1 MYQVSGCES
10 RVCLNS
16 NHVSRNPEHKSILRR
31 QPFGLPFFRN
41 FGAINSWQ
49 MLNYLKIN
57 SESEVPK
64 YKQVVDLFISDIEA
78 GIFKHGQRIPSI
90 NETSEELL
98 LSRDTV
104 EKAYV
109 YMKKHGIVSSVRG
122 KGYYINRTNV
132 GKKLNI
138 CLIFNKLSNYK
149 RSIYHSFVKTLGTR
163 ASVDVFIY
171 NYDLDEFEAI
181 IDKNLNS
188 YDYFVILPH
197 VSNENANISDVIKKI
212 PREKVL
218 IVDRFLE
225 ELKDYPVVYQEYDK
239 DIQTALTCGLD
250 LLQKYRQLNL
260 VFPQTEYYPPYI
272 IHGFRI
278 FCQVNNFRY
287 TIIGHFD
294 ENDIRKDEAY
304 IIVSDDDL
312 YDFIRKIKLKNWILG
327 KDCGV
332 VAYNENQVKEL
343 LCDGITTISTNH
355 EEIGQLAAEMILS
368 QKFERIKSPF
378 RFIRRNSL

>member
-1 MYQVSGCES
+1 
-10 RVCLNS
+10 
-16 NHVSRNPEHKSILRR
+16 
-31 QPFGLPFFRN
+31 
-41 FGAINSWQ
+41 
-49 MLNYLKIN
+49 MLKNLKID
-57 SESEVPK
+57 SESEIPK
-64 YKQVVDLFISDIEA
+64 YKQVVELFISDIEA

-109 YMKKHGIVSSVRG
+109 FMKKKGILLAVRG
-122 KGYYINRTNV
+122 KGYYINQINV
-132 GKKLNI
+132 SKKLKI

-149 RSIYHSFVKTLGTR
+149 RSIYYSFVKTMGAK

-181 IDKNLNS
+181 VNNNLNN

-197 VSNENANISDVIKKI
+197 VRNENANISEVIKKI

-239 DIQTALTCGLD
+239 DIQSALTFGLD
-250 LLQKYRQLNL
+250 LLRKYKQLNL
-260 VFPQTEYYPPYI
+260 VFPQAEYYPPYI
-272 IHGFRI
+272 VRGFHI
-278 FCQVNNFRY
+278 FCQINGFSH
-287 TIIGHFD
+287 TIID
-294 ENDIRKDEAY
+294 RMEDTEIRQGEAY

-312 YDFIRKIKLKNWILG
+312 YAFIKRIKQKGWTLG

-332 VAYNENQVKEL
+332 VAYNENQVKEI
-343 LCDGITTISTNH
+343 LCEGITTISTSH
-355 EEIGQLAAEMILS
+355 EAIGQLAAQMILTK
-368 QKFERIKSPF
+368 KFERIKSPF
-378 RFIRRNSL
+378 QFIQRNSL

>member
-1 MYQVSGCES
+1 
-10 RVCLNS
+10 
-16 NHVSRNPEHKSILRR
+16 
-31 QPFGLPFFRN
+31 
-41 FGAINSWQ
+41 
-49 MLNYLKIN
+49 MLNRFKIDPD
-57 SESEVPK
+57 SEVPK

-109 YMKKHGIVSSVRG
+109 YMKKKGIVLAVRG
-122 KGYYINRTNV
+122 KGYYINQVNV
-132 GKKLNI
+132 SKKLKI

-149 RSIYHSFVKTLGTR
+149 RSIYYSFVQAMGAK

-171 NYDLDEFEAI
+171 NYDIDEFEAI
-181 IDKNLNS
+181 INNNLTT

-197 VSNENANISDVIKKI
+197 FRSEKANVAEVIRKI

-239 DIQTALTCGLD
+239 DIQSALACGLD
-250 LLQKYRQLNL
+250 LLRKYQRLNL

-272 IHGFRI
+272 IRGFRI
-278 FCQVNNFRY
+278 FCQVH
-287 TIIGHFD
+287 GFD
-294 ENDIRKDEAY
+294 YAVIDRLENVEIKRGEAY

-312 YDFIRKIKLKNWILG
+312 YAFIRQLKQKNWTLG
-327 KDCGV
+327 TDCGV
-332 VAYNENQVKEL
+332 VAYNENQVKEI
-343 LCDGITTISTNH
+343 LCEGITTISTNH
-355 EEIGQLAAEMILS
+355 DEIGHLAAQMILTR
-368 QKFERIKSPF
+368 KFEQIKSPF
-378 RFIRRNSL
+378 QFIRRNSL

>member
-1 MYQVSGCES
+1 
-10 RVCLNS
+10 
-16 NHVSRNPEHKSILRR
+16 
-31 QPFGLPFFRN
+31 
-41 FGAINSWQ
+41 
-49 MLNYLKIN
+49 MLKALKID
-57 SESEVPK
+57 SDSEVPK

-78 GIFKHGQRIPSI
+78 GIFKQGQRIPSI

-109 YMKKHGIVSSVRG
+109 YMKKKGILQAVRG
-122 KGYYINRTNV
+122 KGYYINHVNV
-132 GKKLNI
+132 SKKLKI
-138 CLIFNKLSNYK
+138 ALIFNKLSNYK
-149 RSIYHSFVKTLGTR
+149 RSIYYSFVKEMGVK

-171 NYDLDEFEAI
+171 NYDPDEFEI
-181 IDKNLNS
+181 IINNNLNN

-197 VSNENANISDVIKKI
+197 VRNENADISRVIKQI

-218 IVDRFLE
+218 IVDRYPD

-239 DIQTALTCGLD
+239 DIQSALSCGLD
-250 LLQKYRQLNL
+250 LLRKYTRLNL
-260 VFPQTEYYPPYI
+260 VFPQAEYYPPYI
-272 IHGFRI
+272 VRGFRI
-278 FCQVNNFRY
+278 FCQIHNFAFSVIDRMEDVE
-287 TIIGHFD
+287 IQQG
-294 ENDIRKDEAY
+294 EAY

-312 YDFIRKIKLKNWILG
+312 YAFIRKTKLKNWTLG

-332 VAYNENQVKEL
+332 VAYNENQVKEI

-355 EEIGQLAAEMILS
+355 EEIGQLAARMILS

>member
-1 MYQVSGCES
+1 
-10 RVCLNS
+10 
-16 NHVSRNPEHKSILRR
+16 
-31 QPFGLPFFRN
+31 
-41 FGAINSWQ
+41 
-49 MLNYLKIN
+49 MLNRLKID

-109 YMKKHGIVSSVRG
+109 YMKKKGILLAVRG
-122 KGYYINRTNV
+122 KGYYINQVNV
-132 GKKLNI
+132 SKKLKI

-149 RSIYHSFVKTLGTR
+149 RSIYYSFVQTMGAK

-171 NYDLDEFEAI
+171 NYELDEFEAI
-181 IDKNLNS
+181 INNNLKN

-197 VSNENANISDVIKKI
+197 FRNEKANVAEVIRKI

-225 ELKDYPVVYQEYDK
+225 ELRDYPVVYQEYDK
-239 DIQTALTCGLD
+239 DIQSALTCGLD
-250 LLQKYRQLNL
+250 LLRKYNQLNL
-260 VFPQTEYYPPYI
+260 VFPQSEYYPPYI
-272 IHGFRI
+272 IRGFRI
-278 FCQVNNFRY
+278 FCQVHGFAFSVIDRL
-287 TIIGHFD
+287 D
-294 ENDIRKDEAY
+294 ESDIRNGEAY
-304 IIVSDDDL
+304 IIVSDEDL
-312 YDFIRKIKLKNWILG
+312 YAFIRHIKKRNWTLG
-327 KDCGV
+327 KGCGV
-332 VAYNENQVKEL
+332 VAYNENQVKEI

-355 EEIGQLAAEMILS
+355 DEIGQLAAQMILT

-378 RFIRRNSL
+378 QFIRRNSL

>member
-1 MYQVSGCES
+1 M
-10 RVCLNS
+10 
-16 NHVSRNPEHKSILRR
+16 K
-31 QPFGLPFFRN
+31 
-41 FGAINSWQ
+41 
-49 MLNYLKIN
+49 MLNNLKID
-57 SESEVPK
+57 SESEIPK

-78 GIFKHGQRIPSI
+78 GIFKQGQRIPSI

-109 YMKKHGIVSSVRG
+109 YMKKKGIVLAVRG
-122 KGYYINRTNV
+122 KGYYINQVNV
-132 GKKLNI
+132 SKKLKI
-138 CLIFNKLSNYK
+138 CMIFNKLSNYK
-149 RSIYHSFVKTLGTR
+149 RSIYYSFVKTMGAK

-181 IDKNLNS
+181 VNKNLNS

-197 VSNENANISDVIKKI
+197 VRNENANISEVIKKI

-239 DIQTALTCGLD
+239 DIQSALTCGID
-250 LLQKYRQLNL
+250 LLRKYSRLNL
-260 VFPQTEYYPPYI
+260 VFPQSEYYPPYI
-272 IHGFRI
+272 VRGFRI
-278 FCQVNNFRY
+278 FCQVH
-287 TIIGHFD
+287 GFD
-294 ENDIRKDEAY
+294 CSVIDRMEDSEIKAGEAY

-312 YDFIRKIKLKNWILG
+312 YAFIRRIKQKNWTLG

-332 VAYNENQVKEL
+332 VAYNENQVKEI
-343 LCDGITTISTNH
+343 LCEGITTISTSH
-355 EEIGQLAAEMILS
+355 EEIGQLAAQMILT

-378 RFIRRNSL
+378 QFIRRNSL

>member
-1 MYQVSGCES
+1 MLNKLKIDCES
-10 RVCLNS
+10 
-16 NHVSRNPEHKSILRR
+16 EI
-31 QPFGLPFFRN
+31 
-41 FGAINSWQ
+41 
-49 MLNYLKIN
+49 
-57 SESEVPK
+57 PK
-64 YKQVVDLFISDIEA
+64 YKQVVELFISDIEA
-78 GIFKHGQRIPSI
+78 GIFKQGQRIPSI

-109 YMKKHGIVSSVRG
+109 YMKKKGILLAVRG
-122 KGYYINRTNV
+122 KGYYINQVNV
-132 GKKLNI
+132 SKKLKI

-149 RSIYHSFVKTLGTR
+149 RSIYYSFVKTMGVK

-181 IDKNLNS
+181 VNKNLNN

-197 VSNENANISDVIKKI
+197 FRNENANISEVIKKI

-239 DIQTALTCGLD
+239 DIQSALTYGLD
-250 LLQKYRQLNL
+250 LLRKYTQLNL
-260 VFPQTEYYPPYI
+260 VFPQAEFYPPYI
-272 IHGFRI
+272 VRGFRI
-278 FCQVNNFRY
+278 FCQINEFEN
-287 TIIGHFD
+287 TIID
-294 ENDIRKDEAY
+294 RIEDAEIRPKEAY

-312 YDFIRKIKLKNWILG
+312 YAFIRKIKQKNWTLG

-332 VAYNENQVKEL
+332 VAYNENQVKEI

-355 EEIGQLAAEMILS
+355 EEIGHLAAQMILTK
-368 QKFERIKSPF
+368 KFERIKSPF
-378 RFIRRNSL
+378 QFIRRNSL

>member
-1 MYQVSGCES
+1 
-10 RVCLNS
+10 
-16 NHVSRNPEHKSILRR
+16 
-31 QPFGLPFFRN
+31 
-41 FGAINSWQ
+41 
-49 MLNYLKIN
+49 MLNYLKID
-57 SESEVPK
+57 SESGIPK

-78 GIFKHGQRIPSI
+78 GIFKQGQRIPSI

-109 YMKKHGIVSSVRG
+109 YMKKKGIVLAVRG
-122 KGYYINRTNV
+122 KGYYINRVNV
-132 GKKLNI
+132 SKKLKI
-138 CLIFNKLSNYK
+138 CMIFNKLSNYK
-149 RSIYHSFVKTLGTR
+149 RSIYYSFVKTMGVK

-181 IDKNLNS
+181 VNKNLNS

-197 VSNENANISDVIKKI
+197 VRNENANISEVIKKI

-239 DIQTALTCGLD
+239 DIQSALTCGID
-250 LLQKYRQLNL
+250 LLRKYSRLNL
-260 VFPQTEYYPPYI
+260 VFPQAEYYPPYI
-272 IHGFRI
+272 VRGFRI
-278 FCQVNNFRY
+278 FCKVHGFESDVIDRIEDSEINA
-287 TIIGHFD
+287 G
-294 ENDIRKDEAY
+294 EAY

-312 YDFIRKIKLKNWILG
+312 YAFIRRIKQKSWTLG

-332 VAYNENQVKEL
+332 VAYNENQVKEI
-343 LCDGITTISTNH
+343 LCEGITTISTSH
-355 EEIGQLAAEMILS
+355 EEIGQLAAQMILT

-378 RFIRRNSL
+378 QFIRRNSL